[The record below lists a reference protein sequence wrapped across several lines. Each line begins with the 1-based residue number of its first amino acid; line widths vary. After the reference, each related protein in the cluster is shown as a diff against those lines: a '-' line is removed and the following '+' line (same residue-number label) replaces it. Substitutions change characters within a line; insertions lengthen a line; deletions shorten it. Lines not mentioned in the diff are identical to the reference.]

1 MIWQDIVIM
10 VGNLVMSSA
19 LLPSIRSKYRK
30 PARLTCILSMVGI
43 ICFSLAFF
51 TLGLWLSFSAVTA
64 SGILWLI
71 LLLQRRIN

>member
-1 MIWQDIVIM
+1 MWQDIVIM
-10 VGNLVMSSA
+10 VGNIVMSSA
-19 LLPSIRSKYRK
+19 LLPSIKSTHRK

-51 TLGLWLSFSAVTA
+51 TLGLWLSFSAVAA

-71 LLLQRRIN
+71 LLLQRRVH